1 MSIASELEI
10 NRKNTIA
17 FIAARPS
24 EIVLTPRTKKE
35 TDGGGWAWEIGSP
48 RDPQTL
54 RIIELGMQST
64 PPILEL
70 TNGKQRKVDFWLLG
84 PFGAVIERGDF
95 WIADDGRVWEVGD
108 VVRDNGYEVR
118 GLVAERGE

>member
-1 MSIASELEI
+1 VSLQAELEI
-10 NRKNTIA
+10 NRKNTVA

-24 EIVLTPRTKKE
+24 EVTLTPRTKTE
-35 TDGGGWAWEIGSP
+35 TSGGGWKWVVGAP
-48 RDPQTL
+48 REPQTL
-54 RIIELGMQST
+54 RIIELGMQVT

-70 TNGKQRKVDFWLLG
+70 SNGKQRRVDFWLLG
-84 PFGAVIERGDF
+84 PHDATIEVGDF
-95 WIADDGRVWEVGD
+95 WVAEDGRTWEVGE